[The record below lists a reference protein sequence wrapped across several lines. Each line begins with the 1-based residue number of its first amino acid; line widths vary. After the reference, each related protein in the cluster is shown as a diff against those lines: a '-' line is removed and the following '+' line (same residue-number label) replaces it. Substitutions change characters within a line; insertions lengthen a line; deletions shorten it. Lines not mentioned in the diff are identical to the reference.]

1 MASFNI
7 GRKFPIL
14 LLSILSLSACTRIS
28 TSELGLDFVSM
39 DSFNTKDTILVVETE
54 TVDRPDSLRIYGGD
68 VHILGNLTDD
78 ALFGATSA
86 SMYFQ
91 LIPNS
96 FPFYL
101 QGSKDSII
109 VDSAVLVMSYV
120 GFYGDSTRPLKLN
133 LRRISTSTPM
143 LMTSAY
149 AVNYPE
155 VYNIQT
161 DAALANTYTLDF
173 TKIGDSVFNRFEK
186 ASRQIRIPLLKSFA
200 DMFIK
205 TYDSTNAYKSDS
217 TLRDYFPGFALTAD
231 ASSNNNV
238 LLKTSLADTNTKLG
252 LYYRTNSLATPGKKD
267 TLVAYFKFSSY
278 YNAQA
283 NFIKRN
289 RAGSEASRHMNGN
302 ANDSLVYVQS
312 SPGTMVKVKIP
323 GLKNFANKLVHRAEL
338 IAEQVPTEAPTALE
352 KHLLPPNYLF
362 LAAYDSAS
370 PSLLRSVPN
379 DFLGSTDAT
388 SFYRFGGQLLYKTIQ
403 GVENIATYNFNVSR
417 YVQGVISRKD
427 SMFDFRILA
436 PVNDSIRFVP
446 PRPSNTMSSIDYLSS
461 GLGNSPAT
469 GRVRLGGGSHSK
481 YKMRLRIYYSDL

>member
-14 LLSILSLSACTRIS
+14 LLSIISLSACTRIG
-28 TSELGLDFVSM
+28 TSELGLDFVSK
-39 DSFNTKDTILVVETE
+39 DYFNTQDTILVVETE
-54 TVDRPDSLRIYGGD
+54 TVDRPDSLRIYGSD
-68 VHILGNLTDD
+68 VHIVGNLTDD
-78 ALFGATSA
+78 ALFGATAA

-91 LIPNS
+91 LTPNN

-101 QGSKDSII
+101 QGNKDSIT
-109 VDSAVLVMSYV
+109 VDSAVLVLSYA
-120 GFYGDSTRPLKLN
+120 GFYGDSTKPLKLN

-143 LMTSAY
+143 LMNLSY
-149 AVNYPE
+149 ATNYPE

-161 DAALANTYTLDF
+161 DAALANPYNLDF
-173 TKIGDSVFNRFEK
+173 TKVGDSVFNRFESARK
-186 ASRQIRIPLLKSFA
+186 QIRIPLLKSYA
-200 DMFIK
+200 DLFIK
-205 TYDSTNAYKSDS
+205 TYDSTNAYKNDT
-217 TLRDYFPGFALTAD
+217 TLRAYFPGFALTAD

-238 LLKTSLADTNTKLG
+238 LLKTSLVDTNTKLG
-252 LYYRTNSLATPGKKD
+252 LYYTTNSLATPGKKD

-289 RAGSEASRHMNGN
+289 RAGSEASMHMNGN
-302 ANDSLVYVQS
+302 ANESLVYVQS
-312 SPGTMVKVKIP
+312 SPGTMVKIKIP
-323 GLKNFANKLVHRAEL
+323 GLKNFPNKLVHRAEL
-338 IAEQVPTEAPTALE
+338 IAEQVPTEAPNALE

-362 LAAYDSAS
+362 LAAYDSTS
-370 PSLLRSVPN
+370 PILRSVPN
-379 DFLGSTDAT
+379 DFQGSSDAA
-388 SFYRFGGQLLYKTIQ
+388 SFFRFGGQLMYKTSQ

-427 SMFDFRILA
+427 SMFDFRIIA

-446 PRPSNTMSSIDYLSS
+446 PRPSNGMSTINYLSS

>member
-7 GRKFPIL
+7 GRNFPIL
-14 LLSILSLSACTRIS
+14 LLSILSLSACTRIG

-54 TVDRPDSLRIYGGD
+54 TVDRPDSLRIYSSD
-68 VHILGNLTDD
+68 IHIVGNLTDD
-78 ALFGATSA
+78 ALFGATTA

-91 LIPNS
+91 LIPSN

-101 QGSKDSII
+101 QGSKDSIV

-143 LMTSAY
+143 LLTSAY

-155 VYNIQT
+155 AYNIQT

-173 TKIGDSVFNRFEK
+173 TKIGDSVFNRFES
-186 ASRQIRIPLLKSFA
+186 ASKQIRIPLLKSFA

-205 TYDSTNAYKSDS
+205 TYDSTNAYKNDT
-217 TLRDYFPGFALTAD
+217 TLRTYFPGFALTAD

-238 LLKTSLADTNTKLG
+238 LLKTSLVDTNTKLG
-252 LYYRTNSLATPGKKD
+252 LYYTTNSLATPGKKD

-289 RAGSEASRHMNGN
+289 RAGSEASRHINGN
-302 ANDSLVYVQS
+302 TNDSLVYVQS

-362 LAAYDSAS
+362 LSAYDNAS
-370 PSLLRSVPN
+370 PLLRTVPN
-379 DFLGSTDAT
+379 DYLGSSDAT
-388 SFYRFGGQLLYKTIQ
+388 SFYRFGGQLMYKTSQ

-427 SMFDFRILA
+427 SMFDFRIIA
-436 PVNDSIRFVP
+436 PVNDSVRFVP
-446 PRPSNTMSSIDYLSS
+446 PHPSNNMSSIDYLSS
-461 GLGNSPAT
+461 ALGNSPAT
-469 GRVRLGGGSHSK
+469 GRVRLGGGNHSK
-481 YKMRLRIYYSDL
+481 FKMRLRIYYSDL